1 MDHGGIFYKIESL
14 FFKKCKF
21 CQDLLVKSVIE
32 NYLIETGEIM
42 RKIFVAGNWKMNK
55 TIAEAQDLLEAMLP
69 QLAEI
74 DNVEKGVAPVYLAI
88 PSVVEQ
94 CRESGVKV
102 GAQNVFWEA
111 SGAYTGEVA
120 PAMVAEV
127 CDFVIV
133 GHSERRKYFGETDET
148 VNKRLKAALAAGLE
162 VIVCV
167 GETLEENEAGLTA
180 AVVTRQLTEGL
191 AGITEAQAAKITI
204 AYEPVWAI
212 GTGLAATPE
221 DANRVHKDV
230 IRPLLKQQF
239 GKLTSQQMRIQYGGS
254 ITADNAAELFAMSDI
269 DGGLVGGASLKADSF
284 VAIVQ
289 AASKVALEKKE
300 L

>member
-1 MDHGGIFYKIESL
+1 M
-14 FFKKCKF
+14 
-21 CQDLLVKSVIE
+21 
-32 NYLIETGEIM
+32 
-42 RKIFVAGNWKMNK
+42 
-55 TIAEAQDLLEAMLP
+55 
-69 QLAEI
+69 
-74 DNVEKGVAPVYLAI
+74 
-88 PSVVEQ
+88 VEQ
-94 CRESGVKV
+94 CEGSGIKV
-102 GAQNVFWEA
+102 GAQNVFWAA

-148 VNKRLKAALAAGLE
+148 VNQRLKAALDAGLE
-162 VIVCV
+162 VIVCC

-180 AVVTRQLTEGL
+180 AVVSRQLTEGL
-191 AGITEAQAAKITI
+191 AGITEAQAAFITI

-230 IRPLLKQQF
+230 IRPLLKEQF
-239 GKLTSQQMRIQYGGS
+239 GEARAEQMRIQYGGS

-284 VAIVQ
+284 VAIVK
-289 AASKVALEKKE
+289 AASQVTAANKE
-300 L
+300 I